1 MKVKEIITKN
11 RIAVVFFLLLI
22 SGITSFLLSRVQ
34 SILNLD
40 TDVIISDKLKIMVNE
55 KLTVPLK
62 IKLEIPLD
70 DDVVV
75 ETVLNLDLL
84 VPIDTE
90 VTTLG
95 GISLPVKAN
104 VPIKTKVPIKQIM
117 HISGKLNVLV
127 DQPVNIPVNQNVTAS
142 INAHVPAGVKLKG
155 ITFPLKLSE

>member
-1 MKVKEIITKN
+1 MNLKEIIKKN
-11 RIAVVFFLLLI
+11 RVAVVTFILVVC
-22 SGITSFLLSRVQ
+22 GITSFLLSRVQ
-34 SILNLD
+34 IILNLD

-55 KLTVPLK
+55 KLYVPLK
-62 IKLEIPLD
+62 VKLEIPLD

-75 ETVLNLDLL
+75 ETVLNLDL
-84 VPIDTE
+84 VIPIDTE

-104 VPIKTKVPIKQIM
+104 VPVKTKVPIKQIM

-127 DQPVNIPVNQNVTAS
+127 DQPVTIPVNQNVTAS

-155 ITFPLKLSE
+155 ITFPIKLSE